1 MEVMLQVC
9 REMGWGSVVRGNDLV
24 VDLVVDL
31 MVDLVVDLMVGV
43 CGGVLRGF
51 GLGWFG

>member
-31 MVDLVVDLMVGV
+31 MVGV